1 MKALIMPVVA
11 AGQINTVTTG
21 RGETAA
27 RNRLAFRL
35 RVVLRFK
42 MYRVY
47 TAGRARGV
55 TNRTPRTSLCF
66 HCKHLFVSVLFIRSA
81 LTKVKAPTDNIGA
94 AGEIIS
100 FTIRSESCIS
110 RISICDRIEETEAH
124 WHKR

>member
-1 MKALIMPVVA
+1 MPVVA

-47 TAGRARGV
+47 FVSGKTAGRARGV
-55 TNRTPRTSLCF
+55 TNQTPRTSLCF
-66 HCKHLFVSVLFIRSA
+66 YCKHLFVSALFIRSA
-81 LTKVKAPTDNIGA
+81 LTKVKAPTDNTGA
-94 AGEIIS
+94 TGEIIS
-100 FTIRSESCIS
+100 FTIRSKSCIT
-110 RISICDRIEETEAH
+110 RISICDCMEETEAH
-124 WHKR
+124 